1 MNFSQ
6 RFLGIFTNP
15 RPTFDDL
22 TNRPRW
28 IEALILLLVAYMVF
42 SYLTTP
48 YALQDQ
54 AQMMKNNLQLK
65 ERMGEERFNQ
75 TLANLEKPPSSTII
89 LRSLIL
95 SPITLLIGLLLSSLI
110 LLIMGR
116 FSSTEGNFKQVWTHY
131 LYANFIDKILGNGVR
146 LFLILSKKSIMQ
158 TTTSLAAFFPQ
169 LEVTSTGFIILSQ
182 FDFFQLWMFGVL
194 GYGIASAFK
203 IEFKKA
209 LYISYGFW
217 ALKSIIYIIIGLI
230 GRQFLS

>member
-1 MNFSQ
+1 
-6 RFLGIFTNP
+6 
-15 RPTFDDL
+15 
-22 TNRPRW
+22 
-28 IEALILLLVAYMVF
+28 
-42 SYLTTP
+42 
-48 YALQDQ
+48 
-54 AQMMKNNLQLK
+54 
-65 ERMGEERFNQ
+65 
-75 TLANLEKPPSSTII
+75 
-89 LRSLIL
+89 
-95 SPITLLIGLLLSSLI
+95 
-110 LLIMGR
+110 MGR